1 MDFTIFLLSQK
12 AIDLLSFLLLGDIYH
27 IETCLLPLFGNLMPY
42 LRRMIL
48 KELIQKY
55 EFDDI
60 VPDLLTIDE
69 PVQDNLYAFKEA
81 FDELRRMAPGNDG
94 GKQIV
99 VSEEI
104 ETDDDGNETER
115 YLHAT
120 NCEGDFWEASLA
132 KEVVIQAEVTE
143 IRALAQIL
151 WHVTFYGFMPGDE
164 EYRPDTQKN
173 KYERMAAILEYH
185 QFCNYARIKR
195 KKNPTDWDLL
205 CPLSMEKWDI
215 YHAREAHRNR
225 AKRMR
230 DARQNRQIANIEH
243 LGRIQRLID
252 SIDATDRHTN
262 DADYNYLFEQ
272 REIRDYLFYSR
283 TTALETRAQY
293 IADNITK
300 YFHEDLTQY
309 AFNDIILSF
318 SDGYK
323 VSKEELKTLCGAIFP
338 LMGRCLNADGRTIV
352 CSNLNT
358 PQFRV
363 KYAIHNSLGHDI
375 RIRIISSR

>member
-1 MDFTIFLLSQK
+1 
-12 AIDLLSFLLLGDIYH
+12 
-27 IETCLLPLFGNLMPY
+27 
-42 LRRMIL
+42 MIL

-55 EFDDI
+55 EFDAI
-60 VPDLLTIDE
+60 VPDLISIDK

-81 FDELRRMAPGNDG
+81 FDELRRMAPGDAG

-104 ETDDDGNETER
+104 EIDDDGNETER
-115 YLHAT
+115 YLHAS

-132 KEVVIQAEVTE
+132 KEVVIQVEITE

-151 WHVTFYGFMPGDE
+151 WHMTFYGFTAGHEGYQHDS
-164 EYRPDTQKN
+164 QKN
-173 KYERMAAILEYH
+173 KYEQRAAILEYH

-195 KKNPTDWDLL
+195 KKKPTDWDLRCAL
-205 CPLSMEKWDI
+205 TMEEWDT
-215 YHAREAHRNR
+215 YHDRVAHRNR

-230 DARQNRQIANIEH
+230 DARQNRQIAKYERM
-243 LGRIQRLID
+243 GKIQKLID
-252 SIDATDRHTN
+252 SIDATNRYTN
-262 DADYNYLFEQ
+262 EADYKYLFDQ
-272 REIRDYLFYSR
+272 HEIRDFLFYSR
-283 TTALETRAQY
+283 TTTLETRAQY
-293 IADNITK
+293 IAENITK
-300 YFHEDLTQY
+300 YFLEDLTQY

-338 LMGRCLNADGRTIV
+338 LMGRRLDAEGNTIV

-358 PQFRV
+358 PLFRV
-363 KYAIHNSLGHDI
+363 KFAIHNSLGRDI
-375 RIRIISSR
+375 RVRIVSSR

>member
-1 MDFTIFLLSQK
+1 
-12 AIDLLSFLLLGDIYH
+12 
-27 IETCLLPLFGNLMPY
+27 MPY
-42 LRRMIL
+42 LRGMIL

-55 EFDDI
+55 EFDAI
-60 VPDLLTIDE
+60 VPDLLAIDE

-81 FDELRRMAPGNDG
+81 FDELRRMALGDAG
-94 GKQIV
+94 SKQIL

-104 ETDDDGNETER
+104 EIDDEGNETER
-115 YLHAT
+115 YLHAS

-132 KEVVIQAEVTE
+132 KEVVIQAETTE

-151 WHVTFYGFMPGDE
+151 WHITFYGFTAGDE
-164 EYRPDTQKN
+164 EYRYDTPKN

-185 QFCNYARIKR
+185 QFCNYARIKSE
-195 KKNPTDWDLL
+195 KKPTDWDLRCAL
-205 CPLSMEKWDI
+205 PVEMWDT
-215 YHAREAHRNR
+215 YHARETHRNR

-230 DARQNRQIANIEH
+230 DARQNRQIAHFEH

-252 SIDATDRHTN
+252 SIDATNRYTN
-262 DADYNYLFEQ
+262 DADYKYLFDR
-272 REIRDYLFYSR
+272 REIRDFLFYSR
-283 TTALETRAQY
+283 TTTMETRAQY

-300 YFHEDLTQY
+300 YFHEDLTHY
-309 AFNDIILSF
+309 AFNDIIISF

-338 LMGRCLNADGRTIV
+338 LMGRRLDDDGHTNV
-352 CSNLNT
+352 SSNLHP

-363 KYAIHNSLGHDI
+363 KFAILNSLGHDI
-375 RIRIISSR
+375 RVRIISSR